1 MTRRIETFNFGL
13 LFGTE
18 TSPTYSQQETPVESF
33 HVDTDTACSTPV
45 EPDTLRY
52 VYCFTVTPITRA
64 YIIIWPLFLMLDDLY
79 NHVLSEFVLQA
90 TSVYMGQI
98 NG

>member
-18 TSPTYSQQETPVESF
+18 TSPTYSQQETPIESF

-52 VYCFTVTPITRA
+52 VLTFTLKPFRIVN
-64 YIIIWPLFLMLDDLY
+64 FLSLILTVKMCPAGFNFGLTIY
-79 NHVLSEFVLQA
+79 F
-90 TSVYMGQI
+90 
-98 NG
+98 

>member
-18 TSPTYSQQETPVESF
+18 TSPTYSQQETPIESF

-52 VYCFTVTPITRA
+52 VLTFTLTPLRIVDFL
-64 YIIIWPLFLMLDDLY
+64 IWSLVILF
-79 NHVLSEFVLQA
+79 
-90 TSVYMGQI
+90 
-98 NG
+98 